1 MIRLGLGA
9 TPHPSLVQPCAV
21 NKLRRNINKRIKS
34 TSLHKVTVPNSCA
47 TFQHHG
53 IDNDD
58 DEGSRSLA
66 FCSRVSAKTI
76 TSVLKIQ
83 KKRKRI
89 KNNKD
94 NIILD
99 NVHKDSTNSLAI
111 AEENTPHVVNSDKM
125 CKPKV

>member
-1 MIRLGLGA
+1 M
-9 TPHPSLVQPCAV
+9 
-21 NKLRRNINKRIKS
+21 
-34 TSLHKVTVPNSCA
+34 HKVTVPNSCV

-53 IDNDD
+53 NDNDD

-66 FCSRVSAKTI
+66 FCSHVSAKTI

-83 KKRKRI
+83 KKRKRG

-94 NIILD
+94 NIVD
-99 NVHKDSTNSLAI
+99 NVHKDSTHSLAI
-111 AEENTPHVVNSDKM
+111 AEENTPRVVVSSDKM